1 MAEGSSS
8 TPKAG
13 ITWVH
18 QDARGIVAGT
28 RAAYA
33 RAVQQRWSRDDA
45 SVADQ
50 RSLVLYALMAAA
62 ALSPEPPS
70 SQNGTIVVST
80 GVRASS
86 TDAQDWQT
94 TLLWGV
100 VYLLGVT
107 QEDVKAG
114 RMDLSAR
121 VRVETED
128 GALPSGPT
136 ADTGI
141 FPWLGA
147 IAIVTAASAL
157 AGVLALWF
165 SQRNEIDATK
175 IASDERV
182 AKHAAA
188 LAEATSVIDTHV
200 EAERAAGQTL
210 PWDTEQVKYL
220 DDLKSSIRELAKTPE
235 TTLKSAPD
243 LKAVTEGIGAG
254 AKAAGEGVGKA
265 LPATGAGFGAVIAI
279 AAVLYFLNE
288 KDKRGSRER
297 AAA

>member
-1 MAEGSSS
+1 
-8 TPKAG
+8 
-13 ITWVH
+13 
-18 QDARGIVAGT
+18 
-28 RAAYA
+28 
-33 RAVQQRWSRDDA
+33 
-45 SVADQ
+45 
-50 RSLVLYALMAAA
+50 
-62 ALSPEPPS
+62 
-70 SQNGTIVVST
+70 
-80 GVRASS
+80 VRAS
-86 TDAQDWQT
+86 TPDAQDWQT
-94 TLLWGV
+94 TLVWGV

-107 QEDVKAG
+107 KEDVGAG

-136 ADTGI
+136 PDTGI

-147 IAIVTAASAL
+147 IAIVTAGTAL

-182 AKHAAA
+182 EKHAAA

-200 EAERAAGQTL
+200 QAEQAAGQTL

-254 AKAAGEGVGKA
+254 AKAAGEGFGKA
-265 LPATGAGFGAVIAI
+265 LPAAGAGFGTVVAI

-288 KDKRGSRER
+288 NKRGSRARE
-297 AAA
+297 AA